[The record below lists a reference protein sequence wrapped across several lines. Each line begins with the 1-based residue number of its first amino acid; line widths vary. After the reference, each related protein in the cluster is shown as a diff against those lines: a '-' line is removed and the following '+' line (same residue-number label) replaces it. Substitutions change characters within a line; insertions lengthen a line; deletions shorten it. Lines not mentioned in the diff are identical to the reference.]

1 MEGQLWRSKWLLME
15 GKGEKCVMFSPS
27 LHAAAEAF
35 WFKRINGS
43 AQGYFSLTGA
53 VQNNTPG
60 PYFLEEPYA
69 LHPLFLL
76 PPLPLTIGEV
86 IRHER
91 LGLQHEWMSS
101 CNAPMT
107 FCHSLLDLLKRR
119 EGGERKRKK
128 VKGKCKKRGLH
139 WNLWGY
145 SVQWPWC
152 VIVCLA
158 LPRADV
164 KWTDWQKVIICSTER
179 DEGKKKA
186 EGGYEGGRGG

>member
-86 IRHER
+86 IRHEC

-119 EGGERKRKK
+119 ERGERKTNA
-128 VKGKCKKRGLH
+128 KKREASSEIFRDIQFSDRDVLLSASPYPEQMLNGLIDRK
-139 WNLWGY
+139 
-145 SVQWPWC
+145 S
-152 VIVCLA
+152 
-158 LPRADV
+158 
-164 KWTDWQKVIICSTER
+164 
-179 DEGKKKA
+179 
-186 EGGYEGGRGG
+186 